1 MPTSIAAAPA
11 RRGHCEVTAHVPAG
25 PERVFARL
33 DDQKR
38 LAEHMR
44 RPSLMMGGGRMAYVF
59 DAGAGQAVGS
69 RFRMSG
75 RAFGLRLAVNQVVTE
90 RDPPRRNSWRTTG
103 EPELLIIGKYEMGFD
118 VAPAAQGSTL
128 RVWIDYDP
136 PGLRGPGVKLLTK
149 AYARWCVVQM
159 AQDAVRAARRF

>member
-1 MPTSIAAAPA
+1 MSGAAPA
-11 RRGHCEVTAHVPAG
+11 GRDHYEVTVQVPAG

-38 LAEHMR
+38 LAGHMS

-59 DAGAGQAVGS
+59 DAGEGQAVGS
-69 RFRMSG
+69 RFQLSG
-75 RAFGLRLAVNQVVTE
+75 RAFGLELAVDQIVTE
-90 RDPPRRNSWRTTG
+90 RDPPRRKSWRTTG
-103 EPELLIIGKYEMGFD
+103 EPKLLIIGNYEMGFE

-136 PGLRGPGVKLLTK
+136 PGLRWPGLKLLTR
-149 AYARWCVVQM
+149 AYARWCVDQM
-159 AQDAVRAARRF
+159 ATDALRAMGTT